1 MTTSTSSLFQA
12 GLFRNYDFIL
22 SHLKQLKLKTKSLG
36 VSKMWST
43 IFFTFKT
50 DGDITKVVQ
59 IPVNQKINV

>member
-12 GLFRNYDFIL
+12 GLFRNYDFVL

-36 VSKMWST
+36 V
-43 IFFTFKT
+43 FFTFKT

-59 IPVNQKINV
+59 IPVNLKNV